1 MQDNKNSQMAYQM
14 LALYFLKWVRVGIQ
28 SSGPSK
34 RNVYHVSTHQFSGPV
49 CKHTDRIDLV
59 LMLITQPSIMWIH
72 GGFCSSAYVLYNW
85 FSTLFPRVLVSG
97 LMSWS
102 LYVVLTGLHSES
114 HPSWI
119 RTFQIII
126 TAMFVLS
133 MYTYFKVIIVGA
145 GSPLDF
151 PELKTDGSKSSTENP
166 YSATDEANERL
177 LGNDPSTARSPP
189 QELFASHT
197 FKNNAPAYRW
207 CSTCGVWKPDRCHHC
222 STCQK
227 CFLRMDHHCPWF
239 SACIGFYNHKF
250 FIQSLIY
257 ITVYCMLTLCVS
269 GATLFE
275 FFWDQDYSDSYIS
288 LNMVFLFVTSLAFF
302 VAVGLF
308 SAFSLY
314 MVLKNY
320 TTIEFQDIK
329 WQYSEIQDSG
339 YEFDADGKKRRLGHI
354 YDLGACRNWQAV
366 MGTSWVSWVLPI
378 AVTNRKLTGTFNN
391 GINFEVDE
399 ELFEKYRHNAEIQQQ
414 LNRQLAEYRDRVR
427 GVR

>member
-1 MQDNKNSQMAYQM
+1 
-14 LALYFLKWVRVGIQ
+14 
-28 SSGPSK
+28 
-34 RNVYHVSTHQFSGPV
+34 
-49 CKHTDRIDLV
+49 
-59 LMLITQPSIMWIH
+59 
-72 GGFCSSAYVLYNW
+72 
-85 FSTLFPRVLVSG
+85 
-97 LMSWS
+97 
-102 LYVVLTGLHSES
+102 
-114 HPSWI
+114 
-119 RTFQIII
+119 
-126 TAMFVLS
+126 
-133 MYTYFKVIIVGA
+133 
-145 GSPLDF
+145 
-151 PELKTDGSKSSTENP
+151 
-166 YSATDEANERL
+166 
-177 LGNDPSTARSPP
+177 
-189 QELFASHT
+189 
-197 FKNNAPAYRW
+197 
-207 CSTCGVWKPDRCHHC
+207 
-222 STCQK
+222 
-227 CFLRMDHHCPWF
+227 MDHHCPWF

-308 SAFSLY
+308 LAFLLY
-314 MVLKNY
+314 MVFKNY

-329 WQYSEIQDSG
+329 WQYLELQDSG